1 MSNFYLWTIYDRPSD
16 YPDSFVARKFIVDR
30 PTDEVIVRD
39 TLAEVREAIG
49 SRALVRIERSPSDDP
64 KIVEVWL

>member
-16 YPDSFVARKFIVDR
+16 YPESFVARKFIVS

-49 SRALVRIERSPSDDP
+49 SRALVRIERSPLDDP

>member
-16 YPDSFVARKFIVDR
+16 YPESFVARKFIVL

-49 SRALVRIERSPSDDP
+49 SRALVRIERSPLDDP